1 MSLINVEN
9 CTVYINGEEY
19 HPDIILWD
27 KDIITLKIV
36 ADEGYYFPDDMQ
48 AILRHGMYGNDTTI
62 ISPSDP
68 VTGQYFNE
76 TQTEFLMSG
85 SQSEM
90 LIIEPG
96 PYGNSY
102 SFELRDCIAIEGS
115 IGDEPAFD
123 IVGFFTNIYNIEI
136 DQLIGFSEERY
147 IISDPEPTELE
158 TDRYVIN
165 LFTIPY
171 NIDSITSAE
180 PEPIKVAG
188 KTFTT
193 ESKVVTSSI
202 ATIELGKITIE
213 PQYNNAY
220 DYLNTEVLL
229 HVPHGEPIRL
239 DPSITI
245 GKTVSVQLNIDLYT
259 GEGTYNII
267 LLPDDYV
274 VESRLVQV
282 GRNVPITKIT
292 DKEATNRTLMNGV
305 VTPFIEVRRNIP
317 YNEVGELGKNVEEY
331 INLSEVNGYVEVSK
345 IDLIGNAT
353 KREKEEIERLLAGG
367 VFIK

>member
-9 CTVYINGEEY
+9 CTVYLNGVKY
-19 HPDIILWD
+19 PTSVGWS
-27 KDIITLKIV
+27 TNALKIV
-36 ADEGYYFPDDMQ
+36 ADEGYYFPDDME
-48 AILRHGMYGNDTTI
+48 AILRHGSYGNDTTI
-62 ISPSDP
+62 ISPSDSE
-68 VTGQYFNE
+68 TGQYFNA
-76 TQTEFLMSG
+76 TQTEFLMTG
-85 SQSEM
+85 SAM
-90 LIIEPG
+90 DLIIEEPG
-96 PYGNSY
+96 PMGSTY
-102 SFELRDCIAIEGS
+102 SFELSDCIAIEGS
-115 IGDEPAFD
+115 IGGGEEPPFD

-147 IISDPEPTELE
+147 IIVDPEPAELE
-158 TDRYVIN
+158 TDKYVIN

-180 PEPIKVAG
+180 PEPIKIAG

-193 ESKVVTSSI
+193 ESKVTTSSI
-202 ATIELGKITIE
+202 ATIGLGEIDIE

-239 DPSITI
+239 DTSTVI

-267 LLPDDYV
+267 LSPDDYV
-274 VESRLVQV
+274 IESKLIHV

-292 DKEATNRTLMNGV
+292 DKEATNRTMMNGV
-305 VTPFIEVRRNIP
+305 ITPFIEVRRNVP
-317 YNEVGELGKNVEEY
+317 YNEVGGVGNQISQVDV
-331 INLSEVNGYVEVSK
+331 IGNLAGYVEVEKVHLETS
-345 IDLIGNAT
+345 AS
-353 KREKEEIERLLAGG
+353 KREQEMITSQLRNG
-367 VFIK
+367 VIIQ